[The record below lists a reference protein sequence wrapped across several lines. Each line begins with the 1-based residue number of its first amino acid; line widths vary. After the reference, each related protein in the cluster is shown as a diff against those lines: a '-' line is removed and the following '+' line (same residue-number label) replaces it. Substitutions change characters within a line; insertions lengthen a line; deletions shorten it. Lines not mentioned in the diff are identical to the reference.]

1 MAHLAGSSLHPKDQ
15 KDKCGYFCPH
25 TKLVQGA
32 GAAAAQRKAKSHPQ
46 GPVWTQGPGL
56 TWRALSE
63 GQTGGQHRETC
74 GIMGSAASMA
84 LMSRESCPVGIQ

>member
-1 MAHLAGSSLHPKDQ
+1 MAHLAGSSPHPKDQ
-15 KDKCGYFCPH
+15 KNKCGYFCPH

-32 GAAAAQRKAKSHPQ
+32 GAVAAQRKAKSHPQ
-46 GPVWTQGPGL
+46 GLVWTQGPGL
-56 TWRALSE
+56 TWQALSE
-63 GQTGGQHRETC
+63 GQTGGQHRETY